1 MDSQRQRDE
10 KDSGERP
17 GVTTVPGGNRDNSLE
32 RLAEGSLFIYIYIS
46 YEKLCFSSMVFIQ
59 VIYIALY
66 CAQCTA
72 EGAGARRES
81 I

>member
-17 GVTTVPGGNRDNSLE
+17 GVTTIPGGNRDNSLE

-46 YEKLCFSSMVFIQ
+46 YEKLCFSSMVFI
-59 VIYIALY
+59 
-66 CAQCTA
+66 
-72 EGAGARRES
+72 
-81 I
+81 